1 MKLGEK
7 PKMTDS
13 LQEKENTY
21 DSRQSWPPYT
31 YRDYADIAPETYN
44 AFMEFLSTEN
54 TSNKVMELQPWIS
67 FCDSRCTFCYYPNNP
82 YSMSLMEPYLK
93 ALKKEL
99 MMYAK
104 TKYVQTSE
112 FDEIVLGGGTPSLMS
127 KEQMFGLIKF
137 CEDNFNT
144 VDNYFIKITGSS
156 RSFSKEKLVAA
167 AEYGVFQ
174 VDMGAQTFD
183 DKLRKMLNLPDSAEH
198 VANEVK
204 LARKLGLC
212 VCIDIM
218 YNIPGQTLES
228 WTDSVKKAI
237 ELDAEVD
244 AYCLEVSPGTVLD
257 KQIKEGK
264 VPPQCSPELEKQMYI
279 AAYDLFKEA
288 GYKAIGH
295 DRYSREEWHAKE
307 NCINGWPWAG
317 ILTTGAGC
325 FMGYLQRFSYSNI
338 ENAHD
343 YIATVNKGQFPIA
356 KLSESTEKDT
366 MRKVMTRLYIRLPV
380 DKLEF
385 QEKFGKLP
393 EDVYPEQL
401 KRLQSKGLIEITDKE
416 IKLTQLGD
424 LWKANIAW
432 EFAEK

>member
-1 MKLGEK
+1 MKS
-7 PKMTDS
+7 PS
-13 LQEKENTY
+13 PEKENTY
-21 DSRQSWPPYT
+21 NQRESWPPYT

-44 AFMEFLSTEN
+44 SFMEFLSTEN

-82 YSMSLMEPYLK
+82 YSLSLMEPYLE

-99 MMYAK
+99 MMYAN

-144 VDNYFIKITGSS
+144 VDDYFIKITGSS
-156 RSFSKEKLVAA
+156 RSFDRDKLVAA
-167 AEYGVFQ
+167 AEYGVYQ

-183 DKLRKMLNLPDSAEH
+183 NKLRRMLNLPDSAEH
-198 VANEVK
+198 VAEEIK
-204 LARKLGLC
+204 AARKLGLC

-218 YNIPGQTLES
+218 YNIPGQTLKS
-228 WTDSVKKAI
+228 WTDTVKRAI

-244 AYCLEVSPGTVLD
+244 AYCLQVYPETILY
-257 KQIKEGK
+257 KQMQTGQA
-264 VPPQCSPELEKQMYI
+264 PPQGDEELQKQMYTT
-279 AAYDLFKEA
+279 AYSLFTEA
-288 GYKAIGH
+288 GYKPIGH
-295 DRYSREEWHAKE
+295 DRYSRDEWHEKE

-338 ENAHD
+338 ENAKD
-343 YIATVNKGQFPIA
+343 YIQVVNQGRYPIA
-356 KLSESTEKDT
+356 KLSESTEKDM

-380 DKLEF
+380 DKVEF
-385 QEKFGKLP
+385 KEKFGKLP

-401 KRLQSKGLIEITDKE
+401 NRLNEKGLIQIDDKE
-416 IKLTQLGD
+416 IKLTELGD

-432 EFAEK
+432 EFTENK